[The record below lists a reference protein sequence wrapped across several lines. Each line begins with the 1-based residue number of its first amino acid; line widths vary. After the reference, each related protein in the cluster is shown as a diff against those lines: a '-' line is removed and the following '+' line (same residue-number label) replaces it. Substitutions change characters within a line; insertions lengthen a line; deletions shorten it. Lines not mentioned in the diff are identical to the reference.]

1 MVFLPYKM
9 ILDKIII
16 WEEERKNVIL
26 YEMQRGTAAKCQV
39 LLILRNTCLKKY
51 RRPSGRTCP

>member
-39 LLILRNTCLKKY
+39 LLILRNTCRK
-51 RRPSGRTCP
+51 

>member
-1 MVFLPYKM
+1 MVFFSYKND
-9 ILDKIII
+9 LGEDLYLGGGK
-16 WEEERKNVIL
+16 KNVIL